1 MHLLVPIRSTRN
13 MNYPYS
19 SFFMDLRLAKKQL
32 KQALAPGPGVFVE
45 RPAAASVGGPPFLRS
60 RQRASEAD
68 QDLSEFLPHLDAM
81 SRAFDGQQ
89 TGKQREP
96 GHLYQSEFFLCMA
109 P

>member
-45 RPAAASVGGPPFLRS
+45 DPPPPQSAGRRFCAPVSVRPRPIRICQNSCHISMR
-60 RQRASEAD
+60 
-68 QDLSEFLPHLDAM
+68 
-81 SRAFDGQQ
+81 
-89 TGKQREP
+89 
-96 GHLYQSEFFLCMA
+96 
-109 P
+109 